1 MTRYDFIFSKKPSLR
16 LARHLAFWLAFSL
29 HFIIQNLMIGGPA
42 EAKTS
47 RSFMESTIHSM
58 YFLPFYILSTYIFIE
73 WLLPRF
79 LYTRKYAAFTIL
91 FLLLFIANFTAVY
104 YAGVLYLH
112 QTYQLP
118 FTHISLYANKYHAL
132 VNGLFVPFMLYGIAA
147 GIKFSKKWLIQQ
159 RENEKLAKQKLAT
172 ELQLL
177 KTSIHPRFL
186 IHSLHTVEKNI
197 DHASAQSPSLI
208 LQLSDLLSYI
218 LYENDQNWVALEKE
232 LEIIRCYINLEETSF
247 GEKLICN
254 RQFPENTEGK
264 FIMPLLLLSLIES
277 SFEYFFETAQEEPLL
292 TLTIQIHENVLDFQ
306 VLFSKPVQDS
316 SGALVPHE
324 KFLSLQK
331 QLKNQ
336 YPGLHHLEMASDA
349 ESISIDLKLPLYTR
363 ELIEVKKNVIVHEI
377 PATV

>member
-1 MTRYDFIFSKKPSLR
+1 
-16 LARHLAFWLAFSL
+16 
-29 HFIIQNLMIGGPA
+29 MIGGPA

-47 RSFMESTIHSM
+47 RTFLESTFHSL
-58 YFLPFYILSTYIFIE
+58 YFLPFYFLSTYIFIE
-73 WLLPRF
+73 LLLPRF
-79 LYTRKYAAFTIL
+79 LYTRKYAAFIIL
-91 FLLLFIANFTAVY
+91 FLLLFTANYTAVY
-104 YAGVLYLH
+104 YAGILYLH
-112 QTYQLP
+112 QTYHLP
-118 FTHISLYANKYHAL
+118 FSQISLYANKYHAI

-159 RENEKLAKQKLAT
+159 HENEKLAKQKLAT

-197 DHASAQSPSLI
+197 DNASAQSPSLI

-247 GEKLICN
+247 DGKLLCN
-254 RQFPENTEGK
+254 SQFPENTEGK

-277 SFEYFFETAQEEPLL
+277 SFEYFFETAQEEPLM
-292 TLTIQIHENVLDFQ
+292 TLTIQVHENVLDFQ
-306 VLFSKPVQDS
+306 ILFSKPVQES
-316 SGALVPHE
+316 TGAIVPHE

-331 QLKNQ
+331 QLKNH
-336 YPGLHHLEMASDA
+336 YPGLHHFEISSDA
-349 ESISIDLKLPLYTR
+349 ESISIDLKLPLYIK
-363 ELIEVKKNVIVHEI
+363 ELIEVKKNIHLNEI
-377 PATV
+377 PATI